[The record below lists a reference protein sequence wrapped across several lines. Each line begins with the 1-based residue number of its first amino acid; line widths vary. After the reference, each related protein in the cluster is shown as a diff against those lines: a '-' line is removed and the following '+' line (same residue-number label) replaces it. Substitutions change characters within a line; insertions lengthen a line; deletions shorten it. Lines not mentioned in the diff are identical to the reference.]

1 MRKIS
6 TIVKI
11 ITKIVVAVLICVW
24 LASFANGFAP
34 IIGNDIALG
43 QLENSDANFAL
54 MQAWTQ
60 LQNRIH
66 MTQGGIGALC
76 VLGVIYDVIEYMFT
90 RKVD

>member
-1 MRKIS
+1 MKKIS

-11 ITKIVVAVLICVW
+11 VIKIVVAVLICVW
-24 LASFANGFAP
+24 VTSFANGFAP
-34 IIGNDIALG
+34 IISNDIALG
-43 QLENSDANFAL
+43 QLENSDMNFAL

-66 MTQGGIGALC
+66 MTQGGIGVLC
-76 VLGVIYDVIEYMFT
+76 VLGVIYDVIEYVYT